1 MITTDMGDFHWAMQ
15 VIGDLDAGLIV
26 LDKNFQVCAWNG
38 FMQSY
43 SGITSD
49 KILGRVIFDI
59 IPELPEKWLR
69 RKINASFTLNSRG
82 FSCWE
87 DRPYLFKFKNFTPF
101 SNSLPEMR
109 QNITFSPL
117 TSLNGQVSH
126 ISLVINDVTGIAQN
140 KIHLQESNHQLSD
153 LSKTDGLTKLFNRAY
168 WESCLKREFEQAKI
182 SGTTSSVV
190 IFDIDHF
197 KKVNDTYGHT
207 VGDDV
212 IRNAADFLRKTS
224 RNTDICGRYGGEE
237 FTVILPSTNADQAL
251 YFAERLR
258 KRIEMETIEYDS
270 IASPITYKISLGI
283 CELSEENDDYLIWL
297 ERADKALYY
306 SKQHG
311 RNQSTIYSSE
321 LS

>member
-1 MITTDMGDFHWAMQ
+1 MNNNMSDFHWAMQ
-15 VIGDLDAGLIV
+15 VIADLDAGLIV
-26 LDKNFQVCAWNG
+26 LDQDYRVCAWNA

-49 KILGRVIFDI
+49 KILGNVIFDI
-59 IPELPEKWLR
+59 IPDLPETWLR
-69 RKINASFTLNSRG
+69 KKVNASFKLNTRG

-87 DRPYLFKFKNFTPF
+87 DRPYLFKFTNFTPI
-101 SNSLPEMR
+101 SNSLTEMR

-117 TSLNGQVSH
+117 TSLNGQASH
-126 ISLVINDVTGIAQN
+126 VSLVISDVTDIAKN
-140 KIHLQESNHQLSD
+140 KLHLEQSNQQLST

-168 WESCLKREFEQAKI
+168 WESSLQREFKQAKI
-182 SGTTSSVV
+182 SGHTSSLV

-212 IRNAADFLRKTS
+212 IRNAADLLRKTS

-237 FTVILPSTNADQAL
+237 FTVILPGTNAEQAL

-258 KRIEMETIEYDS
+258 KRIEEVTVKCEDIYVN
-270 IASPITYKISLGI
+270 YQISLGI
-283 CELSEENDDYLIWL
+283 CELSATHEDYLSWL
-297 ERADKALYY
+297 EMADKALYY
-306 SKQHG
+306 SKDHG
-311 RNQSTIYSSE
+311 RNQSTIYHPE
-321 LS
+321 LA

>member
-1 MITTDMGDFHWAMQ
+1 MNNNMSDFHWAMQ
-15 VIGDLDAGLIV
+15 VIADLDAGLIV
-26 LDKNFQVCAWNG
+26 LDQDYRVCAWNA

-49 KILGRVIFDI
+49 KILGNVIFDI
-59 IPELPEKWLR
+59 IPDLPETWLR
-69 RKINASFTLNSRG
+69 KKVNTSFKLNTRG

-87 DRPYLFKFKNFTPF
+87 DRPYLFKFKNFTPI
-101 SNSLPEMR
+101 SNSLTEMR

-117 TSLNGQVSH
+117 TSLNGQASH
-126 ISLVINDVTGIAQN
+126 VSLVISDVTDIAKN
-140 KIHLQESNHQLSD
+140 KLHLEQSNQQLST

-168 WESCLKREFEQAKI
+168 WESSLQREFKQAKI
-182 SGTTSSVV
+182 SGHTSSLV

-212 IRNAADFLRKTS
+212 IRNAADLLRKTS

-237 FTVILPSTNADQAL
+237 FTVILPGTNAEQAL

-258 KRIEMETIEYDS
+258 KRIEEVTVKCEDIYVN
-270 IASPITYKISLGI
+270 YQISLGI
-283 CELSEENDDYLIWL
+283 CELSATHEDYLSWL
-297 ERADKALYY
+297 EMADKALYY
-306 SKQHG
+306 SKDHG
-311 RNQSTIYSSE
+311 RNQSTIYHPE
-321 LS
+321 LA

>member
-1 MITTDMGDFHWAMQ
+1 MSDFHWAMQ
-15 VIGDLDAGLIV
+15 VIADLDAGLIV
-26 LDKNFQVCAWNG
+26 LDQDYRVCAWNA

-49 KILGRVIFDI
+49 KILGNVIFDI
-59 IPELPEKWLR
+59 IPDLPETWLR
-69 RKINASFTLNSRG
+69 KKVNASFKLNTRG

-87 DRPYLFKFKNFTPF
+87 DRPYLFKFTNFTPI
-101 SNSLPEMR
+101 SNSLTEMR

-117 TSLNGQVSH
+117 TSLNGQASH
-126 ISLVINDVTGIAQN
+126 VSLVISDVTDIAKN
-140 KIHLQESNHQLSD
+140 KLHLEQSNQQLST

-168 WESCLKREFEQAKI
+168 WESSLQREFKQAKI
-182 SGTTSSVV
+182 SGHTSSLV

-212 IRNAADFLRKTS
+212 IRNAADLLRKTS

-237 FTVILPSTNADQAL
+237 FTVILPGTNAEQAL

-258 KRIEMETIEYDS
+258 KRIEEVTVKCEDIYVN
-270 IASPITYKISLGI
+270 YQISLGI
-283 CELSEENDDYLIWL
+283 CELSATHEDYLSWL
-297 ERADKALYY
+297 EMADKALYY
-306 SKQHG
+306 SKDHG
-311 RNQSTIYSSE
+311 RNQSTIYHPE
-321 LS
+321 LA